1 LAGFAAYLKFS
12 RTAQTTPEVKTMV
25 EYRSRYS
32 PAFEKQ
38 RCHFIYHV
46 EPASGIALEGNAG
59 SDEPVVAEETEE
71 SILDAFDL
79 DLDDVSPMN

>member
-1 LAGFAAYLKFS
+1 VETTSG
-12 RTAQTTPEVKTMV
+12 TAPK
-25 EYRSRYS
+25 
-32 PAFEKQ
+32 
-38 RCHFIYHV
+38 
-46 EPASGIALEGNAG
+46 GNAG